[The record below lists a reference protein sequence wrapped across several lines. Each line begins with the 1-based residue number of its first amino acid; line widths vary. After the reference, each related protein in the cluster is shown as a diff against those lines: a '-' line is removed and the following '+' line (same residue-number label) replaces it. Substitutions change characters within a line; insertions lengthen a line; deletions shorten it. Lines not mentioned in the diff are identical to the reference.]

1 MGGFEKED
9 LQELL
14 SLMDKNYIG
23 WADYLAPL
31 VIGSNNS
38 NELIGELSGSF
49 CSTDPVIAKNF
60 AEATFLSD
68 YRHILKEIT
77 QPSLI
82 FQSKNDALASTS
94 VGEYIHN
101 NIAKSKLEIIQ
112 ADGHCLH
119 MTHPDDIV
127 DIIIENAK

>member
-1 MGGFEKED
+1 
-9 LQELL
+9 
-14 SLMDKNYIG
+14 MDKNYIG

-31 VIGSNNS
+31 VIGNNNS
-38 NELIGELSGSF
+38 TDLIGELTGSF

-77 QPSLI
+77 HPSLI
-82 FQSKNDALASTS
+82 FQSQNDALASIS
-94 VGEYIHN
+94 IGEYIHN
-101 NIAKSKLEIIQ
+101 NIAESKLEIIQ

-119 MTHPDDIV
+119 MTHPADIV
-127 DIIIENAK
+127 DTIIEYAK